1 MSLQGGS
8 EAGRGP
14 EELTALAVRLRQG
27 TDCER
32 ALLREAEALE
42 AMLAG
47 GCVVRRSMADT
58 SFSCDSPP
66 DSPGLTPLRLRPP
79 SR

>member
-1 MSLQGGS
+1 MSGTHGGS
-8 EAGRGP
+8 EAGRGL

-47 GCVVRRSMADT
+47 GGAVRRGLADT
-58 SFSCDSPP
+58 SCESPP
-66 DSPGLTPLRLRPP
+66 DSPGLTPLRLRRP